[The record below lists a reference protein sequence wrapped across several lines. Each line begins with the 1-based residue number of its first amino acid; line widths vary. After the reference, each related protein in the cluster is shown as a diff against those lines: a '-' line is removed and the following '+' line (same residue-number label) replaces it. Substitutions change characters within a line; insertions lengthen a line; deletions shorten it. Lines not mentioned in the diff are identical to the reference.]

1 MKYYYHDESD
11 SFVEFT
17 EEEVENLIAANSI
30 DFAHC
35 MSITEEEYRR
45 QRLFTEEEQEQ
56 YYNRRF
62 TPTGEKENTRKMS
75 TNLND
80 NQVVTG
86 EVRFS
91 YVNVFE
97 ARKFKD
103 TDKEA
108 KYSLTILIP
117 KNTPAGQKTIAL
129 IKQAIQKAAEKG
141 AQKHFGGRI
150 PTNVNNTLRD
160 GDTETDDLGE
170 LKKLKNPELAGNMFM
185 RLSTKYKPK
194 VLNAQNQEILNPLEI
209 YSGCW
214 GKVSL
219 TCYAYS
225 GDGKRGISA
234 VLNNVK
240 MTRDGEPLTSH
251 LSGDELEADE

>member
-1 MKYYYHDESD
+1 M
-11 SFVEFT
+11 
-17 EEEVENLIAANSI
+17 A
-30 DFAHC
+30 
-35 MSITEEEYRR
+35 
-45 QRLFTEEEQEQ
+45 
-56 YYNRRF
+56 
-62 TPTGEKENTRKMS
+62 

-86 EVRFS
+86 EVRLS

-117 KNTPAGQKTIAL
+117 KNTPDGQKTIAS
-129 IKQAIQKAAEKG
+129 IRQAIQKAAEKG

-150 PTNVNNTLRD
+150 PQNVNHTLRD
-160 GDTETDDLGE
+160 GDTETDDLGD
-170 LKKLKNPELAGNMFM
+170 LKNVKSPELAGHMYM
-185 RLSTKYKPK
+185 RLSSKFAPK
-194 VLNAQNQEILNPLEI
+194 VLNAQRQEIINPLEI
-209 YSGCW
+209 YSGCY
-214 GKVSL
+214 GRVSL

-234 VLNNVK
+234 VLNNVM
-240 MTRDGEPLTSH
+240 MTRDGDPLTSH
-251 LSGDELEADE
+251 LSGDEFNE